1 MTGGAMPEPRPA
13 DGGLAARFADELTA
27 ADGTAHLGAE
37 AVAVALEVAGA
48 AQTTIAVD
56 DDAALDPLADA
67 LAAAGHTVR
76 RPHDPTYR
84 ADLVDTALG
93 VTRCAAAIADTG
105 TLMLVFDTAH
115 PRSTSLLPRVHL
127 AVVHDGDLVPSLG
140 EALAR
145 VPSPPPS
152 ALTFVTGPSR
162 SADIE
167 QILTLGVHGPAQV
180 HVVLPAHVG

>member
-1 MTGGAMPEPRPA
+1 VTDPPPA
-13 DGGLAARFADELTA
+13 EGGLAARFADELTA
-27 ADGTAHLGAE
+27 ADGTPHVGAE
-37 AVAVALEVAGA
+37 AVTVALAVAGA
-48 AQTTIAVD
+48 PPTTVAVD
-56 DDAALDPLADA
+56 DDPALEPLADA

-76 RPHDPTYR
+76 RPQDPTYR
-84 ADLVDTALG
+84 ADLVDAALG

-105 TLMLVFDTAH
+105 TLMLVFDPAH

-127 AVVHDGDLVPSLG
+127 AVVHDADLVGSLG

-145 VPSPPPS
+145 VPTPPPS

-167 QILTLGVHGPAQV
+167 QILTLGVHGPARV
-180 HVVLPAHVG
+180 HVVLPAHAG